1 MAPDVIVS
9 PGAAGFGIVSMAS
22 ERSARPET
30 KSINRWTSSRY
41 WRKISS
47 SISLLSS
54 VGSSGRASPA

>member
-1 MAPDVIVS
+1 
-9 PGAAGFGIVSMAS
+9 MAS

-47 SISLLSS
+47 SISLRRRSAH
-54 VGSSGRASPA
+54 RAERRRRDLLRSPFPPGWQRNRR